1 MVSVESLKST
11 YPGSIAWSFGD
22 SVIMADELA
31 ELVAKGR
38 KTASCGSLD
47 SFISESPSPN
57 VGSYHIILN
66 GQQLPVCV
74 IRLISLRIVKFCDV
88 DETFARKVVY
98 AFMFREIAIF
108 GRLASCFAQVR
119 FRGWQIHAASG
130 NRFFLIRR
138 QAWHI
143 LEGILK
149 RPFDRFL
156 PDLVET

>member
-22 SVIMADELA
+22 SVNMADELA
-31 ELVAKGR
+31 ELVVKGR
-38 KTASCGSLD
+38 KTASCGSLA

-88 DETFARKVVY
+88 DETFARKEGEGDLSLDY
-98 AFMFREIAIF
+98 WQKEHRAFFSREGTFSESMELVAEEF
-108 GRLASCFAQVR
+108 Q
-119 FRGWQIHAASG
+119 
-130 NRFFLIRR
+130 
-138 QAWHI
+138 
-143 LEGILK
+143 
-149 RPFDRFL
+149 
-156 PDLVET
+156 LVEVM